1 MRNREFGLIGILDSI
16 PHSKFLIPH
25 SLLLN
30 WVPMIRAARA
40 TRDELSSKYGLS
52 ERLTVRILAL
62 ASKGLGVTGAVLE
75 EAARLPEVANTLL
88 SPQVLER
95 AATLDTASVR
105 KIGPGGKTLAVVKGV
120 LCLQEEIQAEDPEDK
135 NLPAVKA
142 SESHLP
148 SHGGLDADEVR
159 RIFPAD
165 EIARLKMVLLTA
177 VDSAAKVEALRRLA
191 LAPVANEEKGIL
203 ALRAIADPAPDVRR
217 EAAQVLERMGL
228 DAELADA
235 LRSASSGTARQK
247 EVALRRI
254 GQLGRTAAATEQSV
268 AMAALVS
275 ALEYEKEPDV
285 LREIV
290 ATLSAF
296 AGPIASRPDV
306 AATLARH
313 LVRLLAESFTAV
325 SSQARILLDDL
336 GALRRTDVPAIL
348 WKEVEGV
355 GDRRLRTFFLEAL
368 FAHPLPKE
376 LDRTLCRLAAEDLSA
391 RPLEDLDS
399 RRLADALRLRGN
411 TALEALLEAAPG
423 LKEEARALLLP
434 VLDTVASGPD
444 IQARLRN
451 RTADYFLQSLRDG
464 NRVLRTGIIEARL
477 VAHPDLDPALK
488 RKLAAD
494 FIGNLHAYK
503 ASRMHDLATG
513 AIRRIGLAAEDAL
526 VAAIRKSPHA
536 DERDASARIL
546 AEIAEEERED
556 GDAVARIAKFLQ
568 GQEEEGR
575 IPLGLAVRCAARAV
589 HGPAAPKELVAALL
603 VGYGARV
610 GKVAYNYDLV
620 AALGWLA
627 SAPGADP
634 GRAADV
640 ALKFMDLLD
649 SPMPDVEVNETQS
662 DEGTHLFF
670 GAQTSVYTDLIPE
683 ILAGLRRILE
693 SGSPSPGVR
702 RKIAERLCDR
712 YAAVVEYR
720 EVWAPGN
727 VAELGELLG
736 AAASAEGVDA
746 ASRRKLIDTLR
757 TNLRNLATVRVLSGV
772 FSKIDEEERGYI
784 ESLDRFTTEVLV
796 FLDRPEYRE
805 RDDQRILLES
815 LGRIAGN
822 RKLAGDKAESE
833 RRRERIVELL
843 LEHAGWLRE
852 ARPMLRR
859 LAEGAHLPK
868 ALRARARAGGA

>member
-1 MRNREFGLIGILDSI
+1 
-16 PHSKFLIPH
+16 
-25 SLLLN
+25 
-30 WVPMIRAARA
+30 
-40 TRDELSSKYGLS
+40 
-52 ERLTVRILAL
+52 
-62 ASKGLGVTGAVLE
+62 
-75 EAARLPEVANTLL
+75 
-88 SPQVLER
+88 
-95 AATLDTASVR
+95 
-105 KIGPGGKTLAVVKGV
+105 
-120 LCLQEEIQAEDPEDK
+120 
-135 NLPAVKA
+135 
-142 SESHLP
+142 
-148 SHGGLDADEVR
+148 
-159 RIFPAD
+159 
-165 EIARLKMVLLTA
+165 
-177 VDSAAKVEALRRLA
+177 
-191 LAPVANEEKGIL
+191 
-203 ALRAIADPAPDVRR
+203 
-217 EAAQVLERMGL
+217 
-228 DAELADA
+228 
-235 LRSASSGTARQK
+235 
-247 EVALRRI
+247 VALRRI
-254 GQLGRTAAATEQSV
+254 GQLGRSAAPTEQSV
-268 AMAALVS
+268 ATAALVS
-275 ALEYEKEPDV
+275 ALEFEKDPDV

-290 ATLSAF
+290 AALSAF

-306 AATLARH
+306 VAALARH

-336 GALRRTDVPAIL
+336 GALRKPDVPALL

-376 LDRTLCRLAAEDLSA
+376 LDRALCRLAAEDLSA
-391 RPLEDLDS
+391 RPLEDLES

-434 VLDTVASGPD
+434 VLDTVACGPD

-451 RTADYFLQSLRDG
+451 KTADYFLQCLRDG
-464 NRVLRTGIIEARL
+464 NRILRTGIIEARL

-494 FIGNLHAYK
+494 FIANLHAYK

-513 AIRRIGLAAEDAL
+513 AIRRIGLAAENAL

-536 DERDASARIL
+536 EERDAAARLL

-556 GDAVARIAKFLQ
+556 GDAVARIAKFLR

-589 HGPAAPKELVAALL
+589 HGPAAPPELVSALL

-610 GKVAYNYDLV
+610 GKVEYNCDLV

-627 SAPGADP
+627 SSPAADP

-649 SPMPDVEVNETQS
+649 SPMPDVEVNESRS
-662 DEGTHLFF
+662 DEGTHLLF

-693 SGSPSPGVR
+693 AGKHAPGVR
-702 RKIAERLCDR
+702 RKIAERLCAR
-712 YAAVVEYR
+712 YAAVVDYR

-727 VAELGELLG
+727 VAELGEVLG
-736 AAASAEGVDA
+736 AAAAVEGVDP
-746 ASRRKLIDTLR
+746 ASRRMLVDALR
-757 TNLRNLATVRVLSGV
+757 TNLRNLGTVRVLAGV
-772 FSKIDEEERGYI
+772 FSRHDEEERGYV
-784 ESLDRFTTEVLV
+784 ESLDKFATDVLA
-796 FLDRPEYRE
+796 FLDKPEYRE

-822 RKLAGDKAESE
+822 RRLAADKGESE

-852 ARPMLRR
+852 ARPLMRR
-859 LAEGAHLPK
+859 LAESGHLSK
-868 ALRARARAGGA
+868 ALRERARAGGA